1 MHFGSKY
8 VYTKA
13 DALPRGDGSE
23 EDVVVRESDDAEL
36 SLSDD
41 GDDDDGESCV
51 LDIFDTAGQEEYS
64 AMREQY
70 VRAGDGFVI
79 VFSVTDEAS
88 FQEAESIFQWLKRFQ
103 PKFYAV
109 LCGNKTDLAA
119 ERKVEP
125 EDGQK
130 LADKERVPYI
140 ETSAKT
146 GDNVVDV
153 YQTLMKTVPR
163 TGTEYKV
170 VMLGSGGVGKS
181 SITLRFTQ
189 DTFMDDYD
197 PTIEDSYRK
206 MITVSGQPRGNATD
220 KDAKKSKRLAF
231 VGQGKTSSGGAAKR
245 RQRRSKGT
253 SSALAQNVAM
263 PQAGGGDRGSHGF
276 FSSLR
281 RTFSGRSRR
290 ASSDASSPPVQQMQ
304 NRLSG
309 SGSEEE
315 DSDNERP
322 PTAAERRRRDRRRK
336 TDGNVVLISL
346 GQLAED
352 PDLVTGDPVRC
363 TQCDVVLSSTSTLT
377 PQDGGKR
384 MWKCEFCGQEN
395 RDLDVENEE
404 IPHGERFDFML
415 EPAQAVEAEG
425 TAKVGSSKE
434 EKKKK
439 VKAGYTIYCMDA
451 SSSMGVTCQI
461 PEFQAAWRVERT
473 RGESRVGNV
482 SRLDCIKEAV
492 ERQLE
497 QMNADQPDKPVMLS
511 SFGSE
516 MDVKGGGKMARKGTS
531 HFGSLDRASY
541 DDLIQKGKDLADK
554 YTLKPLRDSFAAL
567 DVAVKGLRTGGC
579 TALGPALAICAGFVS
594 EVPGSEIVL
603 CTDGMPNVGIGSLE
617 SSLADPAFYRQI
629 GEYAKSNKTVI
640 NILAVEGEPVGLPQ
654 VQMAAETSGGTV
666 NVLNPLEIVR
676 QLRQIM
682 QNCLVANC
690 VTVTFC
696 LHPDFVFDEPGY
708 PITSR
713 LSKELGNVLKEDDLT
728 FRFKPKDADKVLT
741 MEEVPFQVQ
750 ITYTRPDGMKVL
762 RILSKSNQATNK
774 REDMEEGVNVSVLGA
789 AAVKRTAALAKGHD
803 TKTANA
809 HLKAVKRLAKRGA
822 KSSEQKEELSAFR
835 DECQDLDKEILD
847 NMQDWGA
854 ASASHKDMRS
864 NMLNFKCKGGHV
876 RYQNAMAK
884 APISQS
890 RVTSK
895 QAQDLYYNHQF

>member
-23 EDVVVRESDDAEL
+23 EDVVVRASDDAEL

-64 AMREQY
+64 TMRERY

-79 VFSVTDEAS
+79 VFSVTDKAS
-88 FQEAESIFQWLKRFQ
+88 FQKAESIFQWLKRFQ

-119 ERKVEP
+119 ERKVKP

-189 DTFMDDYD
+189 DTFMDNYD

-263 PQAGGGDRGSHGF
+263 PQAGES
-276 FSSLR
+276 
-281 RTFSGRSRR
+281 
-290 ASSDASSPPVQQMQ
+290 V
-304 NRLSG
+304 NNWLSG

-425 TAKVGSSKE
+425 TAKAGSSKK

-439 VKAGYTIYCMDA
+439 VTAGYTIYCMDV

-497 QMNADQPDKPVMLS
+497 QMNADQPDKLVMLS

-516 MDVKGGGKMARKGTS
+516 MDVKGGGKMALRGTS
-531 HFGSLDRASY
+531 HFKSLHRASY

-567 DVAVKGLRTGGC
+567 DVAVKGLRTGDC

-603 CTDGMPNVGIGSLE
+603 CTDGMPNVGIGSLDNRF
-617 SSLADPAFYRQI
+617 ADTAFYRQI

-854 ASASHKDMRS
+854 ASISHNDMS
-864 NMLNFKCKGGHV
+864 YNMLNLKCKGGHV
-876 RYQNAMAK
+876 RYLNATAK

-895 QAQDLYYNHQF
+895 QAQDLYYDYQF